1 MLHDIGLPSNKT
13 KTRLTKSHEVK
24 IISVMEDMDVE
35 LVDSYNLIFCNMI
48 IVLRLE
54 EQAKVLIQHVTS
66 GYATCKYF

>member
-1 MLHDIGLPSNKT
+1 
-13 KTRLTKSHEVK
+13 
-24 IISVMEDMDVE
+24 MEDMDVE

-66 GYATCKYF
+66 GYATCKYFSLIPHNNWS